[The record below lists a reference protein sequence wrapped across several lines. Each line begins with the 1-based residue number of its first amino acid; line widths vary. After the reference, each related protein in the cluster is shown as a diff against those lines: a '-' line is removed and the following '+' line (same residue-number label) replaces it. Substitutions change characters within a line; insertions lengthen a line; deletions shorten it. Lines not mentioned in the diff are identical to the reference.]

1 MEALDTTEA
10 ATPNASSIPRAPTG
24 SWKLSRIDGQRRPRV
39 DPGRATVRYAKQARR
54 NGGTEG
60 APLSREKN
68 APGLWQRQC
77 SEPHPRGELAVPFA
91 AARDDRSVGDLLR
104 QRVRRCPG
112 TSAPRSLHLSA
123 TDSSC
128 SGRICECP
136 SKARLYLRQ
145 RRRPAIGK
153 GMAVPAHN
161 ARGDRLRTAP
171 EAGMARA
178 SRRSARRA
186 RNKRLQFGSPV
197 RGGRRS
203 RRAPNQPSPESSDAM
218 SGDVVA
224 RRSWRGSRVHGP
236 WRAVAGARD

>member
-1 MEALDTTEA
+1 MPLVCGSDSALSHTQGVNSLCRSQQHAMTGRS
-10 ATPNASSIPRAPTG
+10 ATYCVNVCVVARAPQ
-24 SWKLSRIDGQRRPRV
+24 LLEVCI
-39 DPGRATVRYAKQARR
+39 
-54 NGGTEG
+54 
-60 APLSREKN
+60 
-68 APGLWQRQC
+68 C
-77 SEPHPRGELAVPFA
+77 
-91 AARDDRSVGDLLR
+91 LLR
-104 QRVRRCPG
+104 TLVVR
-112 TSAPRSLHLSA
+112 AV
-123 TDSSC
+123 
-128 SGRICECP
+128 CECP

-186 RNKRLQFGSPV
+186 RNKRLRFGSPV